1 MIELKSITKDYGRLR
16 AVTDVSFTCPD
27 GRITGLLG
35 VNGAGKTTLLN
46 IVTGC
51 MPPTSG
57 SIQIDGLDLKEN
69 GRDCRRHLGYLP
81 ERPPLYDE
89 MTVRDYLT
97 FVCRL
102 REVEKA
108 GIRHHVDNIMDL
120 CGLSEV
126 RDRLLGHLSKGYRQ
140 RAGIAQALCGDPPV
154 LILDEPTVGLD
165 PRQVAEIRELIRT
178 LGKDHTV
185 LFSSHMLTEVQSL
198 CQKIVILH
206 HGKVIR
212 EETLSELEQE
222 GRTSE
227 IRLSV
232 RAKPGELQ
240 SVLRDLPGFR
250 KLQVL
255 ESTKDGYTEGLLT
268 VSGDTDTAGEKL
280 FRLLAAR
287 DLPLRLLAPKKEM
300 LEEVFLQVTGQEGES
315 V

>member
-1 MIELKSITKDYGRLR
+1 MIELKSITKDYGRFR

-81 ERPPLYDE
+81 EKPPLYDE

-108 GIRHHVDNIMDL
+108 GIRHHVDNILEL
-120 CGLSEV
+120 CGLGDV

-154 LILDEPTVGLD
+154 LILDEPTGNCSA
-165 PRQVAEIRELIRT
+165 RS
-178 LGKDHTV
+178 GKTI
-185 LFSSHMLTEVQSL
+185 LCSSLRICSRKSSP
-198 CQKIVILH
+198 CA
-206 HGKVIR
+206 
-212 EETLSELEQE
+212 
-222 GRTSE
+222 GRS
-227 IRLSV
+227 
-232 RAKPGELQ
+232 
-240 SVLRDLPGFR
+240 
-250 KLQVL
+250 
-255 ESTKDGYTEGLLT
+255 
-268 VSGDTDTAGEKL
+268 
-280 FRLLAAR
+280 
-287 DLPLRLLAPKKEM
+287 
-300 LEEVFLQVTGQEGES
+300 
-315 V
+315 